1 MWTGIKRNLILNPEI
16 AYFVFIILIHLVV
29 PALYYALFKLR
40 CEHSAI
46 NFVTDFSVIIVTIIS
61 KYTKATAELI
71 FFILLRHM
79 VLFIEKNLKDV
90 FSFTQFQT
98 LRR

>member
-1 MWTGIKRNLILNPEI
+1 MWTGTKLNFIPNPEI
-16 AYFVFIILIHLVV
+16 VYFVFIILIHLVV
-29 PALYYALFKLR
+29 PALYYALFKLH

-46 NFVTDFSVIIVTIIS
+46 NFVADFSVVIVTIIS
-61 KYTKATAELI
+61 KYIKTTAELI

-79 VLFIEKNLKDV
+79 FLFIETNLKDV
-90 FSFTQFQT
+90 FSFAQFQA